1 MRWGLLGLLTLG
13 GCVFL
18 NSADVTVAQVEIAS
32 LGVGSGTAR
41 VSLEVTNASRGGL
54 DIRGFLYELEIENP
68 DGTGG
73 WRQLAEGFYPDT
85 MALSSGQAR
94 KVSLLVP
101 FQYEAVGADL
111 RSLLTRGEVAYR
123 LAGEVW
129 MGGSNAG
136 LTVPFRQ
143 EGVLGP

>member
-1 MRWGLLGLLTLG
+1 MRWGLLGLLALG
-13 GCVFL
+13 GCIFL
-18 NSADVTVAQVEIAS
+18 NSADVTVARVEIAS

-41 VSLEVTNASRGGL
+41 VNLEVTNASRGGL
-54 DIRGFLYELEIENP
+54 DIRGFLYELEVENP
-68 DGTGG
+68 DGAGG
-73 WRQLAEGFYPDT
+73 WQQLAEGFYPDT

-94 KVSLLVP
+94 RVSLLVP
-101 FQYEAVGADL
+101 FQYEAMGAGF
-111 RSLLTRGEVAYR
+111 RSFLTRGEVAYR
-123 LAGEVW
+123 LSGEVW